1 MVAISNWNRNFSTG
15 DIQTS
20 STPGS
25 GLDNIDS
32 VLTELKNL
40 NADIGLMSRT
50 TESSLSN
57 PNSNTEKLAETAK
70 RYAPWL
76 EEKTK
81 ILFNALQ
88 SSSKQALDVLEISS
102 NASQHSLK
110 ALSNT

>member
-25 GLDNIDS
+25 GLSNIGS
-32 VLTELKNL
+32 ALTELKRV
-40 NADIGLMSRT
+40 NADISLMSQIT
-50 TESSLSN
+50 DTSLSN

-88 SSSKQALDVLEISS
+88 SSSKQNLDLLEISS

-110 ALSNT
+110 ALSNA